1 MAALAALY
9 FPLATAMYYFHE
21 QSLYLGVSILYKVVF
36 ALMIVM
42 LSLLVFLV
50 KTDLFRAGILLK
62 HMALLML
69 PHFLVLLVSLPLW
82 VFNTSPMEVIRRGA
96 FAQIYC
102 IAIIFAG
109 AGILYVFGKNGLWL
123 NLSAMLAANLITILG
138 AVRQVG
144 FGEYFQEFITLI
156 RTFGKENG
164 PGIAA
169 AEINELTFAVGLYLL
184 FLVLNW
190 KDLRRSKLF
199 FPMLF
204 LTLFCYFSGFKRI
217 GAFTIALCIAAGLLL
232 MAVTRGKDRRRG
244 WLLFFSA
251 AVVAVSFVYLIVVR
265 AGLFGFLEEHFDL
278 NTMGRTTLNA
288 LVEQYYSLTPDYLGQ
303 GAGFISR
310 LFSDLL
316 VGISSVRAL
325 HNDILALYID
335 IGFWGF
341 WLWMFAFM
349 PLRVMLVSKWQGI
362 RGGILCACYCLFIIV
377 TAFTDN
383 TIYYVYVIGVSSIL
397 TMGGYFRK
405 QASIQGD
412 AL

>member
-1 MAALAALY
+1 MAALAVLY
-9 FPLATAMYYFHE
+9 FPLATAMYYFNE
-21 QSLYLGVSILYKVVF
+21 QSIYLGVNILYKVVF
-36 ALMIVM
+36 ALLIAM

-82 VFNTSPMEVIRRGA
+82 VFNTSPMEMIRRGA

-109 AGILYVFGKNGLWL
+109 AGLLYVFGKNGLWL
-123 NLSAMLAANLITILG
+123 NLSAMLAANLITIVG
-138 AVRQVG
+138 AIRQVG
-144 FGEYFQEFITLI
+144 FGEYFQEFIALV
-156 RTFGKENG
+156 RTFGGENG
-164 PGIAA
+164 SGIAV
-169 AEINELTFAVGLYLL
+169 AEIHELTFAVGLYLL
-184 FLVLNW
+184 FLILNW
-190 KDLRRSKLF
+190 KDLRKTKLF

-204 LTLFCYFSGFKRI
+204 LALFCYFSGFKRI
-217 GAFTIALCIAAGLLL
+217 GAFAVVLCIAASLLL
-232 MAVTRGKDRRRG
+232 MAVTRGKDRRRR
-244 WLLFFSA
+244 WLLFFSIT
-251 AVVAVSFVYLIVVR
+251 VIAVSFVYLIVVR
-265 AGLFGFLEEHFDL
+265 AGLFGFLEERFDL

-288 LVEQYYSLTPDYLGQ
+288 LVGQYYSLTPDYLGQ
-303 GAGFISR
+303 GAGFTSR

-341 WLWMFAFM
+341 WLWMIAFM
-349 PLRVMLVSKWQGI
+349 PLRVMLISKWQGI

-383 TIYYVYVIGVSSIL
+383 TIYYVYVIGASSIL
-397 TMGGYFRK
+397 TMGGYFRN
-405 QASIQGD
+405 QTSIQGD
-412 AL
+412 SL